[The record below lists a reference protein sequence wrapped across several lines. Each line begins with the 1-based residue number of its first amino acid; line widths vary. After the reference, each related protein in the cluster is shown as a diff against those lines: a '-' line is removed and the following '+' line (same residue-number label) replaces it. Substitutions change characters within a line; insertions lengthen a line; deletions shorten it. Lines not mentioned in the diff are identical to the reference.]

1 MQVVKRVSKQ
11 YLAVTV
17 WCVKFKLTGL
27 VGMGVEL
34 IKRKYLHPN
43 APASTHTTV
52 TISTT
57 SITTIAAKVYAT
69 TINTTST
76 TTITTIKTK
85 GIKVKNSGYA

>member
-1 MQVVKRVSKQ
+1 M
-11 YLAVTV
+11 
-17 WCVKFKLTGL
+17 KLKLKGL
-27 VGMGVEL
+27 VVGCFDL
-34 IKRKYLHPN
+34 TKIQCLRPN

-85 GIKVKNSGYA
+85 GIKVKNSGYTETVWN